1 MSIRVRNSALADDQL
16 LKDFQPG
23 GTGTDRYQGIV
34 VCDAAGNVVDSLA
47 ATPAGTERGL
57 AVRHIGVLGINDAG
71 GSLTVDAPITAP
83 LNIKEEMPGY
93 APVAIYLEAAAG
105 ATAEALT
112 GLVKVTNGTTAAA
125 ATSISPTAGKT
136 LVVESIWMQAA
147 TTSTAMNLV
156 RGRIRINP
164 VGAALA
170 TSGIAWTARSLVT
183 SPSAVANQGHDPVV
197 ATLGDR
203 GLRVPAGGGL
213 GFTYSAVAATY
224 TIDLMLV
231 GYEYTP

>member
-1 MSIRVRNSALADDQL
+1 MAVRIPARNVTGDQVLRSTTLVGEELQHL
-16 LKDFQPG
+16 L
-23 GTGTDRYQGIV
+23 IA
-34 VCDAAGNVVDSLA
+34 DAAGNVVDTLA

-57 AVRHIGVLGINDAG
+57 AVRHVGVLGVNDAG
-71 GSLTVDAPITAP
+71 GSLTVDAPLTAP
-83 LNIKEEMPGY
+83 LNIKEELPGY

-105 ATAEALT
+105 ATAEALAS
-112 GLVKVTNGTTAAA
+112 LVKVTNGATAAGA
-125 ATSISPTAGKT
+125 GSISPTAGKI

-164 VGAALA
+164 TGVALA
-170 TSGIAWTARSLVT
+170 TSGIAWTARTLVS
-183 SPSAVANQGHDPVV
+183 SPSAVANQGHDPVL

-213 GFTYSAVAATY
+213 GFTHSAVAATY
-224 TIDLMLV
+224 TIDLTLV
-231 GYEYTP
+231 GYEYSP